1 MSHYLISPVSVVSK
15 WPGPVVTECRQID
28 LISDTQDWNET
39 TGNWAL
45 TGPGPFLE
53 RNMKKQT
60 SSAGHKP
67 TRNYLSW
74 AGRPLSVVLTR
85 PRHTL
90 TCIHIF
96 LFLITSQFVIT
107 HFDICLHCINCR
119 WKQIWEKYLLSVC
132 LSGDGVTGSPLG
144 GDHDTRSPWLP
155 QSYLCCISSPA
166 DLTVRTHR
174 TDIFILNSL
183 TRSHH
188 DEPTVN
194 SHQAPPAAQ
203 SGVEGGRCG
212 QIWSRRRRWWPL
224 WALVMTH
231 QWSQL
236 FWTLARLSSIIQNGT
251 EIVSFYSDIL

>member
-96 LFLITSQFVIT
+96 LFLITFQFVIT
-107 HFDICLHCINCR
+107 HFDICLHCINCW
-119 WKQIWEKYLLSVC
+119 WKQIWLREIFVVC
-132 LSGDGVTGSPLG
+132 L
-144 GDHDTRSPWLP
+144 
-155 QSYLCCISSPA
+155 C
-166 DLTVRTHR
+166 VRWR
-174 TDIFILNSL
+174 RDS
-183 TRSHH
+183 
-188 DEPTVN
+188 EP
-194 SHQAPPAAQ
+194 P
-203 SGVEGGRCG
+203 G
-212 QIWSRRRRWWPL
+212 WWPRHKV
-224 WALVMTH
+224 ALPP
-231 QWSQL
+231 SK
-236 FWTLARLSSIIQNGT
+236 LSLLYLQPCRPDS
-251 EIVSFYSDIL
+251 

>member
-96 LFLITSQFVIT
+96 LFLITFQFVIT
-107 HFDICLHCINCR
+107 HFDICLHCITCW
-119 WKQIWEKYLLSVC
+119 WKQTWVREIFVVCVSRWRSDWAPWVVTTTQGRPAALKVISV
-132 LSGDGVTGSPLG
+132 V
-144 GDHDTRSPWLP
+144 
-155 QSYLCCISSPA
+155 SPA
-166 DLTVRTHR
+166 LQTWQLEHIALTY
-174 TDIFILNSL
+174 
-183 TRSHH
+183 
-188 DEPTVN
+188 
-194 SHQAPPAAQ
+194 
-203 SGVEGGRCG
+203 
-212 QIWSRRRRWWPL
+212 
-224 WALVMTH
+224 
-231 QWSQL
+231 
-236 FWTLARLSSIIQNGT
+236 LS
-251 EIVSFYSDIL
+251 